1 MTFQRWWEAGKV
13 ARLREFGLW
22 SIDPPGYYGDDGP
35 GMDRAAAGKLR
46 DIGVTPYGQA
56 GTASKFLTYENGV
69 LDFVSEY
76 ERQRGAPVVLFEKN
90 WLGLAY
96 QLAALRCVG
105 WSWDTRPRGRR
116 AGAPAVRLQLHHAW
130 GCQQPRRCR
139 GGVIRSNM
147 AAVHLRPPPMP
158 CPAAR
163 SACMPAGMRWRQ
175 DACWAVRLCCRRCG
189 AGAITMSR
197 RASWRHA
204 PTRECAREGDAWL
217 QFRHEGWSS
226 REVDGPEGWCQ
237 SGMLPNTSMPSADT
251 LPPSIACTPF
261 W

>member
-105 WSWDTRPRGRR
+105 WSWDTRPRDRR
-116 AGAPAVRLQLHHAW
+116 AAAPAVRLQLHHAW

-139 GGVIRSNM
+139 EGHLEQHGCCSPPTPTHALPGRPFCLHASRDAL
-147 AAVHLRPPPMP
+147 AAGRMLGR
-158 CPAAR
+158 
-163 SACMPAGMRWRQ
+163 
-175 DACWAVRLCCRRCG
+175 AV
-189 AGAITMSR
+189 
-197 RASWRHA
+197 
-204 PTRECAREGDAWL
+204 
-217 QFRHEGWSS
+217 
-226 REVDGPEGWCQ
+226 V
-237 SGMLPNTSMPSADT
+237 
-251 LPPSIACTPF
+251 LPPLWCWCDYDESPGILETCTNP
-261 W
+261 